1 MQLLVFHGREY
12 KTADVANLP
21 TLLQTHEGALWLDMS
36 GDDPDALRI
45 MRDVFK
51 FHPLSIEDTR
61 NHRQRPKLE
70 EYHTHWFA
78 ILNSVV
84 MDDEDVDFHEIDV
97 FIGKT
102 FMVTVHESNNRVID
116 AVRKEVCEPD
126 MPLPEVTPLYLMYA
140 LADEVVDSY
149 YPIVDQFS
157 ETVDHIEELLVKT
170 PRPNLLQRTFKLKRN
185 LMELWR
191 VCSQQR
197 DMLSMALHRDVV
209 AGNSSLQFYYRDIY
223 DHLLRVLDLIST
235 YRDITSGLM
244 DLYLSSVSNR
254 LNKVVNRLSVIT
266 IIIGLFTVISGFYG
280 MNFETT
286 WPPFKE
292 VLGVPF
298 VLALM
303 GLTALGA
310 IGVMRW
316 QKLF

>member
-116 AVRKEVCEPD
+116 AVRK
-126 MPLPEVTPLYLMYA
+126 
-140 LADEVVDSY
+140 
-149 YPIVDQFS
+149 
-157 ETVDHIEELLVKT
+157 
-170 PRPNLLQRTFKLKRN
+170 
-185 LMELWR
+185 
-191 VCSQQR
+191 
-197 DMLSMALHRDVV
+197 
-209 AGNSSLQFYYRDIY
+209 
-223 DHLLRVLDLIST
+223 
-235 YRDITSGLM
+235 
-244 DLYLSSVSNR
+244 
-254 LNKVVNRLSVIT
+254 
-266 IIIGLFTVISGFYG
+266 
-280 MNFETT
+280 
-286 WPPFKE
+286 
-292 VLGVPF
+292 
-298 VLALM
+298 
-303 GLTALGA
+303 
-310 IGVMRW
+310 
-316 QKLF
+316 